1 MLPKA
6 RLAGFAIKSPCV
18 TPVPESGMLKLEF
31 EPLDVMLTLP
41 LTAPLVVGENR
52 TVNEV
57 LWPAFSV
64 KGNVSPLKLNPVPL
78 AEAATEG
85 AKTALNVVLC
95 PALSVIGRL
104 GPVKLNPLPVAAA
117 LDTVTAAP
125 PVFVTA
131 TGTV

>member
-1 MLPKA
+1 M
-6 RLAGFAIKSPCV
+6 
-18 TPVPESGMLKLEF
+18 
-31 EPLDVMLTLP
+31 
-41 LTAPLVVGENR
+41 
-52 TVNEV
+52 
-57 LWPAFSV
+57 
-64 KGNVSPLKLNPVPL
+64 VSVPL
-78 AEAATEG
+78 AEPATEG